1 MDGECFLVKEFF
13 LIITL
18 WLIIAITPYQ
28 LHAIRPLSTPSSRWA
43 YSTQHHKS

>member
-1 MDGECFLVKEFF
+1 MDENRMCECFLVKEFF

-28 LHAIRPLSTPSSRWA
+28 FHVQNQLST
-43 YSTQHHKS
+43 